1 MGTEYN
7 IIILCCCS
15 PPLFAMRVSHRRLH
29 ALRRRSFIVAR
40 ESLLTS
46 PPNCCWQVRPHTRG
60 RLPLVRRH
68 VLAATLPAPR
78 HRGMSPAR
86 SLRNSKPE
94 MAEHLCAESVR
105 LSPCCSSCPFAVYYT
120 IYILYK
126 HRMLCLVFLHPR
138 ERIQFMPP

>member
-1 MGTEYN
+1 MFGPERLVGRYFVYKRTRYVYRVD
-7 IIILCCCS
+7 IVLPQ

-46 PPNCCWQVRPHTRG
+46 PPKCCWRVRPHTRD
-60 RLPLVRRH
+60 RLTLVRRH

-78 HRGMSPAR
+78 HRISPAR

-94 MAEHLCAESVR
+94 MAEHLCAGSVR
-105 LSPCCSSCPFAVYYT
+105 LSPCRLGRPFAVYCIHTQY
-120 IYILYK
+120 
-126 HRMLCLVFLHPR
+126 CV
-138 ERIQFMPP
+138 